1 MKKNNLTLKEIC
13 EQAYGIME
21 ARGYAPMYHD
31 EEHSGFSCSINDVD
45 FSMCSLEDG
54 LFWFGAVVGLEEA
67 PSEEGRASLEAL
79 YMQTEPE
86 EVIFENLHIDG
97 ADVHLSSAFPTD
109 LYETEMIDL
118 VIKTLERPDG
128 IVGRLKDKQKS

>member
-1 MKKNNLTLKEIC
+1 MKKNNLALKEIC

-31 EEHSGFSCSINDVD
+31 EEHSGFSCFINDVD

-54 LFWFGAVVGLEEA
+54 LFWFGAAVGLKEA
-67 PSEEGRASLEAL
+67 LSEEERASLEAL

-86 EVIFENLHIDG
+86 DVVFENLHIDD
-97 ADVHLSSAFPTD
+97 AEVCLSSAFPAEFYD
-109 LYETEMIDL
+109 SEMLDL
-118 VIKTLERPDG
+118 VIKTLERTDG
-128 IVGRLKDKQKS
+128 IIGRLKDKQKS